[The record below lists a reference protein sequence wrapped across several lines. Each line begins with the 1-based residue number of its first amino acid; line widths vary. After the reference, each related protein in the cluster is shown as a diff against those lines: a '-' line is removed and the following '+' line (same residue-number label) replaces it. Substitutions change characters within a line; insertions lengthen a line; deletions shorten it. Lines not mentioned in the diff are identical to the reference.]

1 MARIL
6 RRRRFPCRYF
16 TLAAV
21 AAHSRRF
28 MSLSPPLTADAPPVR
43 WAWRPHA
50 PREPAEPLARQWLAA
65 ELDADLGTLPLARDT
80 RGRPRLGAPF
90 AEWDCN
96 WSHSGDGLLI
106 ALGRDV
112 RIGIDLERVRPRGR
126 ALDLAQRFFT
136 APELAWLHAA
146 PSAAVRDHGFLRLWC
161 AKEAVLKA
169 HGHGISFGLHRLR
182 FAESPDGLRLVECD
196 AELGRAQDWSLRE
209 LRPAP
214 EYLGA
219 LAWHAA

>member
-1 MARIL
+1 
-6 RRRRFPCRYF
+6 
-16 TLAAV
+16 
-21 AAHSRRF
+21 
-28 MSLSPPLTADAPPVR
+28 MSLSHSPTADAAQVR
-43 WAWRPHA
+43 WAWQPHA
-50 PREPAEPLARQWLAA
+50 PREPAEPLARRWLAA
-65 ELDADLGTLPLARDT
+65 ELGTDTQGLPLSRDR

-90 AEWDCN
+90 AGWDCN
-96 WSHSGDGLLI
+96 WSHSGDGLLV

-112 RIGIDLERVRPRGR
+112 QVGIDLERVRPRGR

-182 FAESPDGLRLVECD
+182 FADSPDGLRLVECD
-196 AELGRAQDWSLRE
+196 PELGRAEDWSLRE

-219 LAWHAA
+219 LAFKSRDSGLEIRDS

>member
-50 PREPAEPLARQWLAA
+50 PREPAEPLARQWLAG

>member
-1 MARIL
+1 
-6 RRRRFPCRYF
+6 
-16 TLAAV
+16 
-21 AAHSRRF
+21 
-28 MSLSPPLTADAPPVR
+28 MSLSPSLTADAAPR

-50 PREPAEPLARQWLAA
+50 PRDPAEPLARQWLAG
-65 ELDADLGTLPLARDT
+65 ELEVDIDTLPLARDT
-80 RGRPRLGAPF
+80 RGRPRLGTPF
-90 AEWDCN
+90 AAWDCN

-146 PSAAVRDHGFLRLWC
+146 PSAAVRDHSFLRLWC

-182 FAESPDGLRLVECD
+182 FADSPDGLRLVECD
-196 AELGRAQDWSLRE
+196 AELGRAQDWSLQE

-219 LAWHAA
+219 LAWKGRDSGLESRDS

>member
-1 MARIL
+1 
-6 RRRRFPCRYF
+6 
-16 TLAAV
+16 
-21 AAHSRRF
+21 
-28 MSLSPPLTADAPPVR
+28 MSLSAAPTAEPVPR
-43 WAWRPHA
+43 WSWQPHA
-50 PREPAEPLARQWLAA
+50 PRQPAEPLARRWLAA
-65 ELDADLGTLPLARDT
+65 ELGTGVDALPLSRDS
-80 RGRPRLGAPF
+80 RGRPRLEGAF
-90 AEWDCN
+90 ADWDCN
-96 WSHSGDGLLI
+96 WSHSGDGLLV

-126 ALDLAQRFFT
+126 ALDLARRFFT

-182 FAESPDGLRLVECD
+182 FADSADGLRLVECD
-196 AELGRAQDWSLRE
+196 AELGHAGDWSLME

-219 LAWHAA
+219 LAWRST

>member
-1 MARIL
+1 
-6 RRRRFPCRYF
+6 
-16 TLAAV
+16 
-21 AAHSRRF
+21 
-28 MSLSPPLTADAPPVR
+28 MSLSGTRTAAPAPVR
-43 WAWRPHA
+43 WAWQPHPPLA
-50 PREPAEPLARQWLAA
+50 PAEPLARQWLAA
-65 ELDADLGTLPLARDT
+65 QLGMAPDDLPLGRDP
-80 RGRPRLGAPF
+80 RGRPRLGAPLSG
-90 AEWDCN
+90 WDCN

-106 ALGRDV
+106 ALGDGV
-112 RIGIDLERVRPRGR
+112 QVGIDLERVRPRAR

-196 AELGRAQDWSLRE
+196 PELGAPDQWSLSE
-209 LRPAP
+209 LQP
-214 EYLGA
+214 EPDYLGA
-219 LAWHAA
+219 LAWRAA

>member
-1 MARIL
+1 
-6 RRRRFPCRYF
+6 
-16 TLAAV
+16 
-21 AAHSRRF
+21 
-28 MSLSPPLTADAPPVR
+28 MSLSLPPTAQGAPVR

-50 PREPAEPLARQWLAA
+50 PRVPAEPLARQWLAA
-65 ELDADLGTLPLARDT
+65 ELGVDTDALPLSRDP
-80 RGRPRLGAPF
+80 RGRPRLEGAF

-106 ALGRDV
+106 ALGRGV
-112 RIGIDLERVRPRGR
+112 RLGIDLERVRARER

-182 FAESPDGLRLVECD
+182 FADGPEGLRLVECD
-196 AELGRAQDWSLRE
+196 PELGPAQDWSLRE
-209 LRPAP
+209 LRPET

-219 LAWHAA
+219 LAWRSRESRDPVVEIRDA

>member
-1 MARIL
+1 
-6 RRRRFPCRYF
+6 
-16 TLAAV
+16 
-21 AAHSRRF
+21 
-28 MSLSPPLTADAPPVR
+28 MSLSPSPTADAAPVR

-50 PREPAEPLARQWLAA
+50 PREPAEPLARQWLAG
-65 ELDADLGTLPLARDT
+65 ELGADIDTLPLARDT

-90 AEWDCN
+90 AGWDCN

-112 RIGIDLERVRPRGR
+112 QIGIDLERVRPRGR

-182 FAESPDGLRLVECD
+182 FADSPDGLRLVECD
-196 AELGRAQDWSLRE
+196 AALGQAQDWSLRE

-219 LAWHAA
+219 LAWRAA

>member
-1 MARIL
+1 
-6 RRRRFPCRYF
+6 
-16 TLAAV
+16 
-21 AAHSRRF
+21 

>member
-1 MARIL
+1 
-6 RRRRFPCRYF
+6 
-16 TLAAV
+16 
-21 AAHSRRF
+21 
-28 MSLSPPLTADAPPVR
+28 MSLTHSQTADAAPVR

-50 PREPAEPLARQWLAA
+50 PREPAEPLARSWLAG
-65 ELDADLGTLPLARDT
+65 ELDADIDALPLSRDT

-90 AEWDCN
+90 ADWDCN
-96 WSHSGDGLLI
+96 WSHSGDGLLV
-106 ALGRDV
+106 ALGRSV
-112 RIGIDLERVRPRGR
+112 QIGIDLERVRPRGR

-196 AELGRAQDWSLRE
+196 PELGQAGDWTLRE

-219 LAWHAA
+219 LAWRPA

>member
-1 MARIL
+1 
-6 RRRRFPCRYF
+6 
-16 TLAAV
+16 
-21 AAHSRRF
+21 
-28 MSLSPPLTADAPPVR
+28 MSLSPSLTADATPVR

-50 PREPAEPLARQWLAA
+50 PREPAEPLARQWLAG
-65 ELDADLGTLPLARDT
+65 ELAADIGTLPLARDA
-80 RGRPRLGAPF
+80 RGRPRLGDPF
-90 AEWDCN
+90 ADWDCN

-106 ALGRDV
+106 ALGLGV
-112 RIGIDLERVRPRGR
+112 RIGIDLERVRPRAR

-196 AELGRAQDWSLRE
+196 AQLGRAQDWSLRE

-219 LAWHAA
+219 LAWRAA

>member
-1 MARIL
+1 M
-6 RRRRFPCRYF
+6 
-16 TLAAV
+16 
-21 AAHSRRF
+21 
-28 MSLSPPLTADAPPVR
+28 
-43 WAWRPHA
+43 
-50 PREPAEPLARQWLAA
+50 PAEPLARQWLAA
-65 ELDADLGTLPLARDT
+65 ELGTEVGTLPLTRDA
-80 RGRPRLGAPF
+80 RGRPRLDGDF
-90 AEWDCN
+90 AGWDCN

-106 ALGRDV
+106 ALGREV

-196 AELGRAQDWSLRE
+196 PELGQADDWSLQE

-219 LAWHAA
+219 LAWRSRNAGMVGRDS

>member
-1 MARIL
+1 
-6 RRRRFPCRYF
+6 
-16 TLAAV
+16 
-21 AAHSRRF
+21 
-28 MSLSPPLTADAPPVR
+28 MSLTPSQTADAGPVR

-50 PREPAEPLARQWLAA
+50 PREPAEPLARQWLAG
-65 ELDADLGTLPLARDT
+65 ELGADADALPLSRDP
-80 RGRPRLGAPF
+80 RGRPRLGGLF
-90 AEWDCN
+90 TDWDCN

-106 ALGRDV
+106 ALGREV
-112 RIGIDLERVRPRGR
+112 RIGIDLERVRPRAR

-182 FAESPDGLRLVECD
+182 FAQEPEGLRLVECD

-219 LAWHAA
+219 LAWRGRDQGVGMED